1 MADAENPAG
10 PGETAEA
17 EGPEGSGEPGRL
29 EGPEGSEGSEE
40 PGGLEATERA
50 GWAGVPDQW
59 DEAVLATLFT
69 QSGVGLVVLDPQL
82 RLVRANA
89 HFEGV
94 ATKEYIGRRF
104 TDAFR
109 LDDPEGSEELLKQVL
124 VGRGPVRDHLVSGR
138 LRTIPGDRQFQV
150 SAYRLDAPGGDPDAP
165 GGDGPGA
172 PGQGHHGADA
182 PALGLVTTVVDV
194 TDRERARARET
205 ALAAVRDT
213 VGGSLDTAATCRALI
228 DALVPGFADLAA
240 VEVVDDVLR
249 GVDPPVGPLPPDTPL
264 CRAASGRCDT
274 PGDKPQPQ
282 PDPDLAPDPRE
293 DRPRPAGVTR
303 RLPLRTPFALT
314 AADLRPR
321 LVPLT
326 PDTPWLDADAHAAH
340 AVAESG
346 AHSLIVVPL
355 SLRGAVLGLVS
366 LYRCGAAEPFDEDD
380 VTLAVAAATR
390 AALAIDN
397 ARRFE
402 REHVIASTVQRRLLP
417 QAAREQ
423 AAVETAHVLLP
434 GRDSGCWYD
443 TIALAGARTALV
455 VGRVEGE
462 GLQTAIVMGQLRTVI
477 QALADLD
484 LEPEEVLAR
493 LKDTADRLAEERDSL
508 PPADVL
514 QREPL
519 SAGCLYGVYDPFART
534 CTVARAGHPAPIVVG
549 PDGRAVP
556 FDVPE
561 GPGLFSDDSALFAPA
576 VVTLDVGSLLAFCT
590 ADLLTGD
597 RAAERIAETLSRP
610 GRTLRQAGDDVV
622 YALPAD
628 TRAGGAAL
636 LLARTGT
643 VSDHKVATWDLSQ
656 ERRAPATA
664 RALVRDRLQEWGLD
678 EDTVEA
684 SQLIVSELVTNAVRY
699 GTPPLRLRVL
709 LDSTLTCEVHDG
721 SPASPHLRHAR
732 TVDEGGR
739 GLFIV
744 SRLASHWGARHG
756 PDGKVL
762 WTEQD
767 LPGGASE
774 RTAAL
779 RPA

>member
-1 MADAENPAG
+1 M
-10 PGETAEA
+10 
-17 EGPEGSGEPGRL
+17 
-29 EGPEGSEGSEE
+29 
-40 PGGLEATERA
+40 
-50 GWAGVPDQW
+50 PDRW

-124 VGRGPVRDHLVSGR
+124 AGRGPVRDHLVSGR

-150 SAYRLDAPGGDPDAP
+150 SAYRLDAPGGAPDAPGGDGPGAP

-172 PGQGHHGADA
+172 PGQGHHGAEA

-194 TDRERARARET
+194 TDRERTRARET
-205 ALAAVRDT
+205 ALTAVRDT
-213 VGGSLDTAATCRALI
+213 VGGSLDTAVTCRALI

-282 PDPDLAPDPRE
+282 PGPDPDPEPGADPDPESDSDPEPDPKPELGPQPQPQPAPAPDPGPRE
-293 DRPRPAGVTR
+293 DRPRPAAVTR

-326 PDTPWLDADAHAAH
+326 PGTPWLDADAHAAH

-346 AHSLIVVPL
+346 AHSLIVAPL
-355 SLRGAVLGLVS
+355 SLRGAVLGLIS

-774 RTAAL
+774 RKAAQQ
-779 RPA
+779 PE

>member
-1 MADAENPAG
+1 M
-10 PGETAEA
+10 
-17 EGPEGSGEPGRL
+17 
-29 EGPEGSEGSEE
+29 
-40 PGGLEATERA
+40 
-50 GWAGVPDQW
+50 PDRW
-59 DEAVLATLFT
+59 DKAVLATLFT

-124 VGRGPVRDHLVSGR
+124 AGRGPVRDHLVSGR

-165 GGDGPGA
+165 GGGGPGA

-194 TDRERARARET
+194 TDRERARARES
-205 ALAAVRDT
+205 ALTAVRDT

-264 CRAASGRCDT
+264 CRAASGRCDM

-282 PDPDLAPDPRE
+282 PDPDPRE
-293 DRPRPAGVTR
+293 DRPRPAAVTR

-340 AVAESG
+340 AVTESG

-366 LYRCGAAEPFDEDD
+366 LYRCGEAEPFDEDD

-767 LPGGASE
+767 LPGGESE
-774 RTAAL
+774 GTTTAPPP
-779 RPA
+779 PA

>member
-1 MADAENPAG
+1 M
-10 PGETAEA
+10 
-17 EGPEGSGEPGRL
+17 
-29 EGPEGSEGSEE
+29 
-40 PGGLEATERA
+40 
-50 GWAGVPDQW
+50 PDRW

-124 VGRGPVRDHLVSGR
+124 AGRGPVRDHLVSGR

-150 SAYRLDAPGGDPDAP
+150 SAYRLDAPG
-165 GGDGPGA
+165 
-172 PGQGHHGADA
+172 QGHHGADA

-194 TDRERARARET
+194 TDRERTRARET

-213 VGGSLDTAATCRALI
+213 VGGSLDTAVTCRALI

-249 GVDPPVGPLPPDTPL
+249 GVDPPVGPLPPGTPL

-282 PDPDLAPDPRE
+282 PGPGPDPAPDPDHRE
-293 DRPRPAGVTR
+293 DRPRPAAVTR

-326 PDTPWLDADAHAAH
+326 PETPWLGADAHAAH

-346 AHSLIVVPL
+346 AHSLIVAPL

-561 GPGLFSDDSALFAPA
+561 GPGLFSDDGALFAPA

-656 ERRAPATA
+656 ERRAPAIA

-774 RTAAL
+774 RTAAQQ
-779 RPA
+779 PE